1 VITIDKK
8 IKAGSLEEYN
18 KKRDFTVTGEP
29 EGTVGTSNEKPIFV
43 IQKHA
48 ARRLHYDFRIEHN
61 GVLLSWSVPKGPSM
75 DPSVKRLAVQT
86 EDHPMDYADFEGV
99 IPEGEYGA
107 GKVIVWDKGI
117 FQNISV
123 KNGQF
128 IDLDAALEKG
138 HLSIVVAGEKLKGGF
153 TLVRTGKDQTQ
164 WLLIKMK
171 DDYAIPE
178 RDVIITE
185 NRPES
190 VVSGKRITEL

>member
-1 VITIDKK
+1 
-8 IKAGSLEEYN
+8 
-18 KKRDFTVTGEP
+18 
-29 EGTVGTSNEKPIFV
+29 
-43 IQKHA
+43 
-48 ARRLHYDFRIEHN
+48 
-61 GVLLSWSVPKGPSM
+61 M